1 MKKLIILPLLL
12 LFSTGFAQI
21 ETFES
26 EYIEMLKKD
35 IQDESRMIVAEN
47 LTLTEE
53 QAEIFWPLYDEYDAA
68 YDGLVNDRVKI
79 IEDYMMNYYGLD
91 EDTGK
96 ELIAKSI
103 ALDKKTV
110 DLQEEYVNKM
120 IEVLPFSVVGKFYQ
134 IDNRIAALI
143 DIVRMASIPLVREE
157 EQ

>member
-1 MKKLIILPLLL
+1 MKKLIIIPLLL

-21 ETFES
+21 QTFES